1 MKNSVPLASQP
12 RTLDELLKLHDE
24 AFVTGAYK
32 VLLGR
37 PPDPEGLENYL
48 RQIRAGTQKS
58 QIVAELAGSPEG
70 RSRSAELP
78 GLGSLIAEHRKGAR
92 SFWLRIFRRLS
103 STPTERIERQLR
115 AIDNRLYM
123 MEQRAAEQNRQM
135 AALLIVLTQGLS
147 DPVGSSFHPSASNVD
162 DVIDS
167 TPRSILSLNVRHT
180 FSDLKATIE
189 MKRSE

>member
-37 PPDPEGLENYL
+37 SPDPQGLENYL

-70 RSRSAELP
+70 RLRSAELP
-78 GLGSLIAEHRKGAR
+78 GLGNLIAQHRKGAR

-115 AIDNRLYM
+115 VIDNRLYM
-123 MEQRAAEQNRQM
+123 MEQCAAEQNRQM

-147 DPVGSSFHPSASNVD
+147 EPVG
-162 DVIDS
+162 DVINS
-167 TPRSILSLNVRHT
+167 TPRSILPQNVRQT